1 MGKKS
6 RDKGARFELAIV
18 AILQSMGRAGEKM
31 PLSGALGG
39 KWRGDVSCPVLGS
52 DWRVEA
58 KCRADGFA
66 QVYKYL
72 GLNDALIIKSDRRR
86 PLVVL
91 DLRRALAILNAK
103 ESRLSSVQS
112 SGATEA

>member
-6 RDKGARFELAIV
+6 RDKGARFEREIV

-39 KWRGDVSCPVLGS
+39 KWAGDISAPVLGS

-58 KCRADGFA
+58 KVRADGFKKI
-66 QVYKYL
+66 YDYL
-72 GLNDALIIKSDRRR
+72 GLNDALIIKADRCR
-86 PLVVL
+86 PLVVV
-91 DLRRALAILNAK
+91 DLRRALAILNAI
-103 ESRLSSVQS
+103 E
-112 SGATEA
+112 TERAAYEKQTGQV

>member
-6 RDKGARFELAIV
+6 RDKGARFEREIV

-39 KWRGDVSCPVLGS
+39 KWAGDISAPVLGS

-58 KCRADGFA
+58 KCRADSFIKI
-66 QVYKYL
+66 YEWL
-72 GLNDALIIKSDRRR
+72 GLNDALVIKSDRRR

-91 DLRRALAILNAK
+91 DLRRALSILNAIETAK
-103 ESRLSSVQS
+103 
-112 SGATEA
+112 AAA

>member
-6 RDKGARFELAIV
+6 RDKGLRFERELV
-18 AILQSMGRAGEKM
+18 NLMQSYGRAAERV
-31 PLSGALGG
+31 PLSGAAGG
-39 KWRGDVSCPVLGS
+39 RYSADVSCPVLGS
-52 DWRVEA
+52 DWKIEA

-103 ESRLSSVQS
+103 ETELSVSPVVR
-112 SGATEA
+112 EAA

>member
-72 GLNDALIIKSDRRR
+72 GLNDALVIKSDRRR

-91 DLRRALAILNAK
+91 DLRRALSILNAI
-103 ESRLSSVQS
+103 EAAVSVS
-112 SGATEA
+112 PVVREAAA

>member
-1 MGKKS
+1 MSGKKS

-72 GLNDALIIKSDRRR
+72 GLNDALVIKSDRRR

-91 DLRRALAILNAK
+91 DLRRALSILNAVETAK
-103 ESRLSSVQS
+103 A
-112 SGATEA
+112 AT